1 MDTKYFLYSDEQIKE
16 KNSILS
22 KSGKK
27 FVPGFV
33 TVGGKR
39 VNYTQLSDTA
49 NMKRY
54 IDTKIVA
61 SGDLNNFS
69 YTKPTTT
76 LNR

>member
-39 VNYTQLSDTA
+39 VKYTQLSDTA